1 MIPFAGRFSDGSLY
15 HLEHKPL
22 TGTGGT
28 GSFAEV
34 CDGVFA
40 VHDFSLRR
48 GNAWVGA
55 IFEKRVCKKYLLRW
69 ANEYGA

>member
-40 VHDFSLRR
+40 VRDFSLRR
-48 GNAWVGA
+48 GNAWMGA
-55 IFEKRVCKKYLLRW
+55 IFENGCARSIRCSGQVKYE
-69 ANEYGA
+69 A